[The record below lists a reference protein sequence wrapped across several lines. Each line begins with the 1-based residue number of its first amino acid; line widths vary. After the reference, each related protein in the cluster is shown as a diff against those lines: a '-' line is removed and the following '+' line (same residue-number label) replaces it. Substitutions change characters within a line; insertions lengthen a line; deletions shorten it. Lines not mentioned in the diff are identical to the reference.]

1 MGRIIFLL
9 GMCVFSFTPVCTY
22 SFPQALYSL
31 KNDKKEIIVWS
42 DEQICVPVFLVDQAI
57 SAISNYIEKFCSQA
71 KIIIHCVSQGHK
83 ERSIAKVAKHEHE
96 ADYAIKS
103 LLLDTL
109 ASKYEHFQDDIF
121 LVCAPSDDQV
131 IALIVSACQQFQGDD
146 IDIFVA
152 STMVKELIEKF
163 CESGYVSELLSLEK

>member
-57 SAISNYIEKFCSQA
+57 SAISNYIEKFCSQV

-96 ADYAIKS
+96 ADYAFQS

-109 ASKYEHFQDDIF
+109 ASKYQHIHDNVL
-121 LVCAPSDDQV
+121 LVNASSDDQV
-131 IALIVSACQQFQGDD
+131 IALIVNACQQFQGND

-152 STMVKELIEKF
+152 SSVVKELVEQF
-163 CESGYVSELLSLEK
+163 CKNGFVSKLIAT